1 MISNERE
8 DLKPKQGSMRLRP
21 ASQPQQ
27 RRLLKEDVASSKQD
41 VALNERQDFQLEERT
56 WNGKRARNEREDL
69 KRKETSSN
77 ITKGFETKK

>member
-41 VALNERQDFQLEERT
+41 VASNERQDFKLEERT
-56 WNGKRARNEREDL
+56 
-69 KRKETSSN
+69 
-77 ITKGFETKK
+77 